1 MVHGQTCVNIREH
14 KDLTLGWGVRNRHHR
29 TISAAGLD
37 TRGHGRRVFITV
49 TMKLC
54 SASAR
59 QVFRPRGEVGL
70 LMIAAPGGGKGM
82 LGEWLAAK
90 FSVQQACP
98 ADVHRLRMA

>member
-1 MVHGQTCVNIREH
+1 
-14 KDLTLGWGVRNRHHR
+14 
-29 TISAAGLD
+29 
-37 TRGHGRRVFITV
+37 
-49 TMKLC
+49 MKLC

-59 QVFRPRGEVGL
+59 QVFRPGGEVGL